1 MFIYCL
7 GFLFVANPD
16 DPARPKVVLIKKKRG
31 PPNVRGRKNGIGG
44 KVELPDETPLAAM
57 IRETREEIGI
67 VTDRETWLPFGV
79 MSGPDWR
86 CHLFTGW
93 MPDGQEPVTMED
105 EEVSVELAANC
116 ASYVSN
122 IPVLLALAEHALN
135 SLAFEDEPVWVEL
148 AYHAGIDAH
157 VTTETSASTR
167 SLQMWS
173 TTRPRVDEDVLFEAG
188 DLRVS
193 TFTIEP
199 GRGVEPVPEAP
210 IFRASDLLGGYL
222 EFGGGRQVPIV
233 SNTAT
238 AWTYEPPNFAVGVR
252 ADDTT
257 IFDTDQDAPAVLTV
271 LSPSEETV
279 APTVQALLDATAT
292 IDPIQPFELDL
303 SRYLRSEMKDVE
315 PDAQGNPMASATS
328 WVDYAALAND
338 MEAARLPG
346 ALVQMVRLMALP
358 STLSAAELKSLSP
371 GYSGTIAHE
380 GVFEYGPDVQKRL
393 RMLTRPDLG
402 KVAEQ
407 FMAEMKRYGFYGR
420 LGYIELPPYAIV
432 FSDLGASAYL
442 GGTSGALIDTFTF
455 DGETDDLGIAAY
467 AMVLAQ
473 RILAS
478 ASYLESETLPHAQ
491 RSLRNSLLSSV
502 EQVTGGLLEARRK
515 GGEKAH
521 VAIGREVPPTRSA
534 EEVIVAAQEI
544 IRTAQAVAEAAA
556 QAGLS
561 SGIDAAQMP
570 KAVVNS
576 SAEPILGLSEAVK
589 PIVVIPGE
597 PPMLGF
603 INEAL
608 GAYCPTHMLLAWA
621 AMGQAA
627 TPAQRTVRSE
637 WGIAFSADFEPV
649 ASFSGDE
656 VELFWAPV
664 GLSDDELAHFVPIDA
679 DRIRWPFVES
689 SARQEH
695 FVALGFRVLS

>member
-31 PPNVRGRKNGIGG
+31 PAPVRGRKNGIDG
-44 KVELPDETPLAAM
+44 KIELPDETPLDAM

-93 MPDGQEPVTMED
+93 LPNDAEPVTMED

-116 ASYVSN
+116 AGDSYVSN
-122 IPVLLALAEHALN
+122 IPALLSLAEHALD
-135 SLAFEDEPVWVEL
+135 SLTFAEQPVWVDL
-148 AYHAGIDAH
+148 AYHAGIGAH
-157 VTTETSASTR
+157 VATETSVSTR
-167 SLQMWS
+167 SLQMRAAAQPAS
-173 TTRPRVDEDVLFEAG
+173 SENVLFKAG
-188 DLRVS
+188 DLHAN

-210 IFRASDLLGGYL
+210 IFRGSDLVGGYL
-222 EFGGGRQVPIV
+222 EFGDGRQVPIV
-233 SNTAT
+233 PNTAT
-238 AWTYEPPNFAVGVR
+238 AWTYEAPNFAVGARPDGSIVL
-252 ADDTT
+252 
-257 IFDTDQDAPAVLTV
+257 DTDTDAPT
-271 LSPSEETV
+271 EV
-279 APTVQALLDATAT
+279 AARSAPITSTAT
-292 IDPIQPFELDL
+292 LLPPPVFTLDL
-303 SRYLRSEMKDVE
+303 SRYNRSTVRDCP
-315 PDAQGNPMASATS
+315 PDAEGNPMAEATC
-328 WVDYAALAND
+328 WVDYAALAKD

-346 ALVQMVRLMALP
+346 ELVQMVRLMAPPLTVEMK
-358 STLSAAELKSLSP
+358 SRSLGHLKGTLAREGIFQYTSDEAA
-371 GYSGTIAHE
+371 
-380 GVFEYGPDVQKRL
+380 R
-393 RMLTRPDLG
+393 RPILVHNGMG
-402 KVAEQ
+402 KVAQQ
-407 FMAEMKRYGFYGR
+407 FMDEMKRYGFYGT
-420 LGYIELPPYAIV
+420 LGYIELPPYAVV

-556 QAGLS
+556 QAGLP

-589 PIVVIPGE
+589 PIVAHPGWV
-597 PPMLGF
+597 PMLGF
-603 INEAL
+603 IDDGL
-608 GAYCPTHMLLAWA
+608 GAYCPRHPLLAWA

-627 TPAQRTVRSE
+627 TPALRTVRSE

-656 VELFWAPV
+656 VELFWARV
-664 GLSDDELAHFVPIDA
+664 GLGDDELAHFVPIDA
-679 DRIRWPFVES
+679 DRIRWPFVEDD
-689 SARQEH
+689 ALPQH